1 MAIVAFLLLAALIIT
16 AAKASLKLFLVTG
29 TVSGKNGQLVKLV
42 HDFYGSS
49 PEVLGSKTIQDNQFR
64 ISCKID
70 KNAPVFLVFE
80 GGKDVIVCAV
90 TLEEG
95 RARIFLGENGS
106 GCEAVSVCVIGKS

>member
-49 PEVLGSKTIQDNQFR
+49 PEVLGSKTIQDNHFR
-64 ISCKID
+64 ISCKVD
-70 KNAPVFLVFE
+70 KIGPVFLVFD
-80 GGKDVIVCAV
+80 GGKDMIVHAV
-90 TLEEG
+90 TFEEG
-95 RARIFLGENGS
+95 HINFFLNEN
-106 GCEAVSVCVIGKS
+106 ERV